1 MKGRESVR
9 ESVRERQRERVCW
22 TDIALTGLAYAPPT
36 HTHTHRYRPH
46 RTCLCPTHTHTHTPI
61 SPSQDLLMLTVTG
74 FARSKFLSVRAVSM
88 RCFSSN
94 KSNKVIG
101 VPLCATSE
109 D

>member
-1 MKGRESVR
+1 
-9 ESVRERQRERVCW
+9 
-22 TDIALTGLAYAPPT
+22 
-36 HTHTHRYRPH
+36 
-46 RTCLCPTHTHTHTPI
+46 
-61 SPSQDLLMLTVTG
+61 MLTVTG
-74 FARSKFLSVRAVSM
+74 LARSRFLRVRAVSM